1 MRFLAAVFALSVLTP
16 VSVSLAQG
24 KNSGASEADTK
35 RAKQLFEEAK
45 KHFLLREYKET
56 IPLLK
61 EAYRLYPAPLF
72 LYNLAQCHL
81 ELKEYEE
88 AISYFENFIDSDPKS
103 KERPQAEKFLKQAK
117 EAYTIEQEKKQRDEE
132 AKREQERLQK
142 MLELEKQKQAQGNTT
157 DKREGPTF
165 YKKWWF
171 WTAVGGAAVA
181 GTGTAVGVSI
191 AKSIPNTD
199 LGNQDILDK

>member
-1 MRFLAAVFALSVLTP
+1 MRLLAAVLALTMLTP
-16 VSVSLAQG
+16 VSVSVAQN
-24 KNSGASEADTK
+24 KPSASDADTK
-35 RAKQLFEEAK
+35 KAQQLFEEAK
-45 KHFLLREYKET
+45 KLFLLREYDKT

-81 ELKEYEE
+81 ELKQYED
-88 AISYFENFIDSDPKS
+88 AISYFENFIDVDPKS
-103 KERPQAEKFLKQAK
+103 KSRPQAEKYLKQAQ
-117 EAYTIEQEKKQRDEE
+117 EAYAIEQEQKQKDDE
-132 AKREQERLQK
+132 ARREQERLQK
-142 MLELEKQKQAQGNTT
+142 MLELEKQKQAEANN
-157 DKREGPTF
+157 DKKGGPTF

-171 WTAVGGAAVA
+171 WTALGGAAVA